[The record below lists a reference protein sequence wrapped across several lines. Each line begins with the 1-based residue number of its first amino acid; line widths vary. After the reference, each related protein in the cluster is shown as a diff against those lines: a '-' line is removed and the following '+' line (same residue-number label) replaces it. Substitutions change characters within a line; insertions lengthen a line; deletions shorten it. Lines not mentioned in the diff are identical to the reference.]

1 MFLLILYIHITHI
14 NMLREQVD
22 DLTDSKPVD
31 WVESEKMPD
40 PAAVKPADWDE
51 DQPRTIPD
59 PSAVR
64 PEGWAE
70 DAPAEIPDPEASKPE
85 DWLDDEVSIYSS
97 TISTRNNYDPFQ
109 RHLLGW

>member
-1 MFLLILYIHITHI
+1 M
-14 NMLREQVD
+14 D
-22 DLTDSKPVD
+22 DLTDKKPTD

-51 DQPRTIPD
+51 NQPRTIPD

-85 DWLDDEVSIYSS
+85 DWLDDEVSIYYNINTSQPV
-97 TISTRNNYDPFQ
+97 IILI
-109 RHLLGW
+109 HLCHTL